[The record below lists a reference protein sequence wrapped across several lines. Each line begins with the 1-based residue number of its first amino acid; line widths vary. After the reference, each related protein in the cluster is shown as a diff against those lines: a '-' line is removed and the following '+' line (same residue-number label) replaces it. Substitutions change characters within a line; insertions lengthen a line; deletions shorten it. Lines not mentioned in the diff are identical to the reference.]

1 MKAGLLRGARFQ
13 ADGAVGS
20 ADGSARAVGSG
31 DLLPSSAS
39 PQKNGGENII
49 TIHFPAEDSGGAAAG
64 WVCRSFFLWNRLIRK
79 MSGRRGSWDTHST
92 IPSPSRS
99 PSPPDTFPSCRAL
112 WGCGPAWM
120 CPAGSWIPWEWR
132 HSGVIPPVC
141 AACVTLGCFPLSV
154 PSQGM
159 GYLHAKG
166 ILHKD
171 LKSKNVFYD
180 NGKVVITD
188 FGLFSISGV
197 LQAGR

>member
-1 MKAGLLRGARFQ
+1 MS
-13 ADGAVGS
+13 GAVAAGTPTLQS
-20 ADGSARAVGSG
+20 HLPPRAHPKPG
-31 DLLPSSAS
+31 DLPTLSLPAGTFGDVLQLGCAVVLWMLPAS
-39 PQKNGGENII
+39 RGNG
-49 TIHFPAEDSGGAAAG
+49 TTLSLF
-64 WVCRSFFLWNRLIRK
+64 V
-79 MSGRRGSWDTHST
+79 T
-92 IPSPSRS
+92 
-99 PSPPDTFPSCRAL
+99 
-112 WGCGPAWM
+112 WGCF
-120 CPAGSWIPWEWR
+120 
-132 HSGVIPPVC
+132 
-141 AACVTLGCFPLSV
+141 LLSV